1 MECGKGLIKMNKVD
15 TYWQAFCE
23 KEGLMDT
30 QYKEAFQFG
39 VMADWLA
46 DLVVEGKK
54 TATCS
59 SFPIYKIEG
68 EPLPQVGE
76 YNIVLDGQE
85 EPVAII
91 KETSVEVMPFNEI
104 PEAFALAE
112 GEGDYEDWYTGHVEF
127 FTSYLAKFNIQF
139 DETMLTV
146 CEQFKKVYPK

>member
-1 MECGKGLIKMNKVD
+1 MESGKALIKMNKVD
-15 TYWQAFCE
+15 TYWQEFCE
-23 KEGLMDT
+23 QEGLNDT

-76 YNIVLDGQE
+76 YSIVLDGQE

-91 KETSVEVMPFNEI
+91 KEISVEVMPFNEI